1 MRSCNFMIKAK
12 CVTTYHNKRSTGVPQ
27 RCPGLCIIF
36 SKCKETFLLGTN
48 EHSYKRFW
56 LVQRSRYLSKD
67 LTSQSKSTVKKWKW
81 NRQAAEVESKVT
93 KKNSHQERDQAT
105 AICDSINWRTHTRA
119 HTIIGS
125 TLISEPKPSLFLS
138 IHSPQ
143 ASILPASS
151 ALIDL

>member
-1 MRSCNFMIKAK
+1 MSIPTKGFGSYSDHDICQKTSRVKANQLWK
-12 CVTTYHNKRSTGVPQ
+12 NENETGRLQ
-27 RCPGLCIIF
+27 
-36 SKCKETFLLGTN
+36 
-48 EHSYKRFW
+48 
-56 LVQRSRYLSKD
+56 
-67 LTSQSKSTVKKWKW
+67 KSSLKLPKKK
-81 NRQAAEVESKVT
+81 
-93 KKNSHQERDQAT
+93 SHQERDQAT